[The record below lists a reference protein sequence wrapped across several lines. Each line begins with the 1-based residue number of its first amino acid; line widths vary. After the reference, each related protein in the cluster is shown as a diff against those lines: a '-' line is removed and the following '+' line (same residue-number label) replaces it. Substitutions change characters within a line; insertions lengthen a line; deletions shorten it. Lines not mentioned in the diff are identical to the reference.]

1 MPTYPNEA
9 DPADSV
15 VLALDGTV
23 DTQTG
28 LTYIA
33 KGVGPNSTPT
43 YEIQYNRRLLHQ
55 NQMLSALRAGMVVD
69 EGSLKIGVYPVNYTL
84 DGARKSF
91 AGATTQAVTD
101 DATRKVYID
110 QNNALQIQTSFPTDL
125 TTFLP
130 LATVVA
136 AAGSLTIT
144 DERPSVMYGVSPV
157 GMVAKTIPF
166 APSVF
171 VAGALSVSVLTIE
184 WVAPFAFTLRS
195 ATGRV
200 NTAPV
205 GTDLIVDVRVGGT
218 SIFASQAEMMFIA
231 DGTNQDTSA
240 TKDHAVSAGDV
251 LTFEVE
257 QVGSTTAGSDLTIVL
272 NGLAA
277 IDQV

>member
-1 MPTYPNEA
+1 MATYPNEA
-9 DPADSV
+9 DPTDSV

-23 DTQTG
+23 DTRTG
-28 LTYIA
+28 LPYIA
-33 KGVGPNSTPT
+33 KGVGPNSAPT

-55 NQMLSALRAGMVVD
+55 NRILSALRAGMVVD
-69 EGSLKIGVYPVNYTL
+69 EGSLAIGVYPINYTL
-84 DGARKSF
+84 DGVRKSF
-91 AGATTQAVTD
+91 AGATAQAVTD
-101 DATRKVYID
+101 NATRMLYID
-110 QNNALQIQTSFPTDL
+110 QSNALQVQASYPTDL

-136 AAGSLTIT
+136 AAGSLGIT
-144 DERPSVMYGVSPV
+144 DDRPSVMYGVSPV
-157 GMVAKTIPF
+157 GVVAKTIPF

-171 VAGALSVSVLTIE
+171 VGGALSVSVLATE
-184 WVAPFAFTLRS
+184 WVAPFAFTLRN

-205 GTDLIVDVRVGGT
+205 GADLIVDVRVGGT

-231 DGTNQDTSA
+231 NGTNQDTSA
-240 TKDHAVSAGDV
+240 TKDYAVSAGDI

-257 QVGSTTAGSDLTIVL
+257 QVGSTTPGSDLMIVL

-277 IDQV
+277 VVAA